1 MFLGEQHNDLTTS
14 PPTPVPGHTPAV
26 PTTAVSCQTGEQ
38 QSLEKPT
45 VQEPKLFY
53 FGLGH
58 RECCFL
64 FVNAPFCACNRYAS
78 SNIGSSESQRG

>member
-1 MFLGEQHNDLTTS
+1 MLLGEQHNDLTTS
-14 PPTPVPGHTPAV
+14 PPTPPPVPGHTPAV

-38 QSLEKPT
+38 QSSEKPT

-64 FVNAPFCACNRYAS
+64 FVILERMHRNYNVPN
-78 SNIGSSESQRG
+78 